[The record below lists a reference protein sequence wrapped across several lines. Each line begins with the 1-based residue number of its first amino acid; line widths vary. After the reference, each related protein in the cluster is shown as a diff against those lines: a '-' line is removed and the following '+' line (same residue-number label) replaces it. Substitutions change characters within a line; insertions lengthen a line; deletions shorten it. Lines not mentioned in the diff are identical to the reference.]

1 MDRSEI
7 NGPNSYS
14 VSPDTGAS
22 ARSPPPP
29 NYNSRAVQEAL
40 EHLASIDLCELRYE
54 AKVEH
59 CRATRDLRSCGRYV
73 QYVLNSCGH
82 ASLCAECSQRCD
94 FCPIC
99 RIPVPKKRNSI
110 RLRLY
115 DECVEA
121 GLILKRCEEGYHDFE
136 DAENQIT
143 ADVQRLYS
151 LFDTALENN
160 LISLICHCILFIA
173 HLRDILK
180 LDNVRDVCMDEAAVS
195 SDPVVAF
202 LLDEVVVKDW
212 CKRAFKNIIA
222 ELRLIYNLEVEVMKT
237 RLSLLL
243 KFQMKLRDISSV
255 IEVLASSFKDDLSA
269 QVHDLHHFQE
279 SILKTKQHLEIMMW
293 CAKQQF
299 LENVRSRH
307 ASFTSWHSLV
317 RQRKSAATERAWYDP
332 VKNCAES
339 TKQDGS
345 LFIED
350 ALANLEIEQEFTQGR
365 GEELDITSLH
375 KDDEGSS
382 FVRSKIEGV
391 SGCYPFE
398 NLRAAVDILF
408 LHGSSDLVLAKQ
420 AIVSFLYLTWILDI
434 RYYSW
439 LRAFP
444 FSHILC
450 FLNEEQF
457 LYYLFDRH
465 WTMPDENWR
474 HIVDDFAATFSI
486 TRHSL
491 LESLT
496 FYLLDDQTDEAL
508 QEACHLLPEISGP
521 TTHPKIA
528 QVLLEREN
536 PEAALM
542 VLRWSGR
549 DGGSLLVSLSE
560 AVTAVR
566 VRVECALLTEAFTYQ
581 RMLCTKVREK
591 KLKFGTIGETFDD
604 LQGGFKTWEQWLEVL
619 VTEICCLCIRRNLVD
634 RMIELP
640 WNSDE
645 EKYLHK
651 CLLDSATDD
660 PSTTVGSLL
669 VVFYIQRYRYAEAYQ
684 VNLKLQSV
692 EQDFIS
698 KNPVSEEVLSRM
710 QSQIHWRTK
719 FIDTSIELL
728 PEVQRQLVKNGKLP
742 LNAVNSS
749 EEVEIPEKSDLR
761 GSQEPKSITL
771 LIPTT
776 ADSSLLLPTSNVTP
790 ANSSVFES
798 PTGPGRSIKSPHFE
812 VGHYGPSILHERL
825 FMNKEGSTYDFGVSK
840 EFKVDGF
847 STPGVCQSSPM
858 NQTPLK
864 GRNFSSRTLSNSHR
878 RDKVSDKIS
887 PEPEQNG
894 FLSQHLNTIHH
905 YSHRM
910 TTNPA
915 STPVSNRGLHKDLAG
930 DLHSNLSSKR
940 VHSDREDGP
949 RYMISSED
957 PMDVSW
963 SNGKKGFA
971 VEDRQAIAGGGL
983 RWRSDET
990 SDEEEKQS
998 PESAMG
1004 VASYT
1009 TPRRGIRRSR
1019 FARR

>member
-1 MDRSEI
+1 M
-7 NGPNSYS
+7 
-14 VSPDTGAS
+14 
-22 ARSPPPP
+22 
-29 NYNSRAVQEAL
+29 QK
-40 EHLASIDLCELRYE
+40 H
-54 AKVEH
+54 
-59 CRATRDLRSCGRYV
+59 
-73 QYVLNSCGH
+73 
-82 ASLCAECSQRCD
+82 
-94 FCPIC
+94 
-99 RIPVPKKRNSI
+99 
-110 RLRLY
+110 
-115 DECVEA
+115 
-121 GLILKRCEEGYHDFE
+121 
-136 DAENQIT
+136 
-143 ADVQRLYS
+143 
-151 LFDTALENN
+151 
-160 LISLICHCILFIA
+160 
-173 HLRDILK
+173 
-180 LDNVRDVCMDEAAVS
+180 
-195 SDPVVAF
+195 
-202 LLDEVVVKDW
+202 
-212 CKRAFKNIIA
+212 
-222 ELRLIYNLEVEVMKT
+222 
-237 RLSLLL
+237 
-243 KFQMKLRDISSV
+243 
-255 IEVLASSFKDDLSA
+255 
-269 QVHDLHHFQE
+269 
-279 SILKTKQHLEIMMW
+279 
-293 CAKQQF
+293 QF

-307 ASFTSWHSLV
+307 VSFTSWHSLV

-332 VKNCAES
+332 VNYSAES

-365 GEELDITSLH
+365 GEELDIISLH

-382 FVRSKIEGV
+382 FVRSEIEGV

-398 NLRAAVDILF
+398 NLQAAVDILF

-420 AIVSFLYLTWILDI
+420 AI
-434 RYYSW
+434 
-439 LRAFP
+439 
-444 FSHILC
+444 
-450 FLNEEQF
+450 F

-528 QVLLEREN
+528 RVLLEREN

-549 DGGSLLVSLSE
+549 DGGSTLVSLSE

-591 KLKFGTIGETFDD
+591 KLKFGTIGETSDD
-604 LQGGFKTWEQWLEVL
+604 LKDGFKTWEQWVEIL

-660 PSTTVGSLL
+660 PSTTIGSLL
-669 VVFYIQRYRYAEAYQ
+669 VVFYIQRYRYAEAYV
-684 VNLKLQSV
+684 VNLKLQSM

-698 KNPVSEEVLSRM
+698 KNPVSEEVLSRL

-728 PEVQRQLVKNGKLP
+728 PEVQQQLVKNGKLP
-742 LNAVNSS
+742 LIAVNSS

-761 GSQEPKSITL
+761 GLQEPKSVTL
-771 LIPTT
+771 LAPRT
-776 ADSSLLLPTSNVTP
+776 ADSSLLLPTSNVTL
-790 ANSSVFES
+790 AKSSVSES
-798 PTGPGRSIKSPHFE
+798 PTGPGGSVKSPHIE
-812 VGHYGPSILHERL
+812 VGPYGSSILHERL
-825 FMNKEGSTYDFGVSK
+825 FINKERSTYDFGVSK

-847 STPGVCQSSPM
+847 STPGVRQSRLM
-858 NQTPLK
+858 NPTPLK
-864 GRNFSSRTLSNSHR
+864 ERNFSARTLSNSHQ

-894 FLSQHLNTIHH
+894 FLSQSQNTVHH
-905 YSHRM
+905 YSHRT

-915 STPVSNRGLHKDLAG
+915 STPVSNHGLHNDLAG
-930 DLHSNLSSKR
+930 DLRSNLSSKR

-949 RYMISSED
+949 WYVISSED
-957 PMDVSW
+957 QKDISW

-971 VEDRQAIAGGGL
+971 VEDRLANAGGGL

-990 SDEEEKQS
+990 SDEEKEQS

-1004 VASYT
+1004 LASYT

>member
-29 NYNSRAVQEAL
+29 NHNSRAVQEAL

-99 RIPVPKKRNSI
+99 RIPVPKNRNSI
-110 RLRLY
+110 TLRLY

-121 GLILKRCEEGYHDFE
+121 GLILKRCEEGYHDFK

-160 LISLICHCILFIA
+160 LISLICH
-173 HLRDILK
+173 
-180 LDNVRDVCMDEAAVS
+180 
-195 SDPVVAF
+195 
-202 LLDEVVVKDW
+202 
-212 CKRAFKNIIA
+212 
-222 ELRLIYNLEVEVMKT
+222 YNLEVEVMKT

-332 VKNCAES
+332 VNYSAES

-420 AIVSFLYLTWILDI
+420 AI
-434 RYYSW
+434 
-439 LRAFP
+439 
-444 FSHILC
+444 
-450 FLNEEQF
+450 F

-761 GSQEPKSITL
+761 GSQEPKSVTL

-847 STPGVCQSSPM
+847 STPGVHQSSLM

-864 GRNFSSRTLSNSHR
+864 GRNFSSRTLSNSHQ

>member
-7 NGPNSYS
+7 NGPNSS
-14 VSPDTGAS
+14 TISPDTGAS

-29 NYNSRAVQEAL
+29 NYNSRAVQEAF

-73 QYVLNSCGH
+73 Q
-82 ASLCAECSQRCD
+82 
-94 FCPIC
+94 
-99 RIPVPKKRNSI
+99 IPVPKNRNSI

-121 GLILKRCEEGYHDFE
+121 GLISKRYEEGYHDFK

-160 LISLICHCILFIA
+160 LISLICHY
-173 HLRDILK
+173 
-180 LDNVRDVCMDEAAVS
+180 VRDVCMDEAAVS

-222 ELRLIYNLEVEVMKT
+222 ELKLIYNLEVEVMKT

-293 CAKQQF
+293 CAKHQF

-307 ASFTSWHSLV
+307 ASFTLWHSLV
-317 RQRKSAATERAWYDP
+317 RQRKSAATERVWYDP
-332 VKNCAES
+332 VNNCAES

-375 KDDEGSS
+375 KDDESSS

-420 AIVSFLYLTWILDI
+420 AI
-434 RYYSW
+434 
-439 LRAFP
+439 
-444 FSHILC
+444 
-450 FLNEEQF
+450 F

-496 FYLLDDQTDEAL
+496 FYLLDDQADEAL
-508 QEACHLLPEISGP
+508 QEACHLLPEISGS

-549 DGGSLLVSLSE
+549 DGGSPLVSLSE

-604 LQGGFKTWEQWLEVL
+604 LKGGFKTWEQWLEVL

-749 EEVEIPEKSDLR
+749 EEVEIPEKSDLH

-776 ADSSLLLPTSNVTP
+776 ADSSLHLPTSIVTP

-812 VGHYGPSILHERL
+812 VGHYGPSILQERL
-825 FMNKEGSTYDFGVSK
+825 FMNKEGSAYDFGVSK

-915 STPVSNRGLHKDLAG
+915 STPVSNRGLHNDLAG

>member
-7 NGPNSYS
+7 NGPNSS
-14 VSPDTGAS
+14 TISPDTDAS

-73 QYVLNSCGH
+73 Q
-82 ASLCAECSQRCD
+82 
-94 FCPIC
+94 
-99 RIPVPKKRNSI
+99 IPVPKKRNSI

-121 GLILKRCEEGYHDFE
+121 GLISKRCEEGYHDFE

-160 LISLICHCILFIA
+160 LISLICHY
-173 HLRDILK
+173 
-180 LDNVRDVCMDEAAVS
+180 VRDVCMDEAAVS

-222 ELRLIYNLEVEVMKT
+222 ELKLIYNLEVEVMKT

-279 SILKTKQHLEIMMW
+279 SILKTKQLAFIGIGIFSLSIGFLFQHLEIMMW
-293 CAKQQF
+293 CAKHQF

-420 AIVSFLYLTWILDI
+420 AI
-434 RYYSW
+434 
-439 LRAFP
+439 
-444 FSHILC
+444 
-450 FLNEEQF
+450 
-457 LYYLFDRH
+457 H

-496 FYLLDDQTDEAL
+496 FYLLDDQADEAL

-549 DGGSLLVSLSE
+549 DGGSPLVSLSE

-566 VRVECALLTEAFTYQ
+566 IRVECALLTEAFTYQ

-604 LQGGFKTWEQWLEVL
+604 LKGGFKTWEQWLEVL

-640 WNSDE
+640 WNTDE

-728 PEVQRQLVKNGKLP
+728 PEVQRQLLKNGKLP
-742 LNAVNSS
+742 LNALNSS
-749 EEVEIPEKSDLR
+749 EEVEIPEKSDLH
-761 GSQEPKSITL
+761 GSQELKSITL

-776 ADSSLLLPTSNVTP
+776 ADSSLLLPTSNLTP

-887 PEPEQNG
+887 PVPEQNG

-915 STPVSNRGLHKDLAG
+915 STPVSNRGLHNDLAG

-940 VHSDREDGP
+940 VHSDREDGL

-957 PMDVSW
+957 PMDVSL

>member
-7 NGPNSYS
+7 NGPNSS
-14 VSPDTGAS
+14 TISPDTDAS

-121 GLILKRCEEGYHDFE
+121 GLISKRCEEGYHDFE

-160 LISLICHCILFIA
+160 LISLICHY
-173 HLRDILK
+173 
-180 LDNVRDVCMDEAAVS
+180 VRDVCMDEAAVS

-222 ELRLIYNLEVEVMKT
+222 ELKLIYNLEVEVMKT

-293 CAKQQF
+293 CAKHQF

-420 AIVSFLYLTWILDI
+420 AI
-434 RYYSW
+434 
-439 LRAFP
+439 
-444 FSHILC
+444 
-450 FLNEEQF
+450 F

-496 FYLLDDQTDEAL
+496 FYLLDDQADEAL

-549 DGGSLLVSLSE
+549 DGGSPLVSLSE

-604 LQGGFKTWEQWLEVL
+604 LKGGFKTWEQWLEVL

-728 PEVQRQLVKNGKLP
+728 PEVQRQLLKNGKLP
-742 LNAVNSS
+742 LNALNSS
-749 EEVEIPEKSDLR
+749 EEVEIPEKSDLH

-776 ADSSLLLPTSNVTP
+776 ADSSLLLPTSNLTP

-915 STPVSNRGLHKDLAG
+915 STPVSNRGLHNDLAG

-940 VHSDREDGP
+940 VHSDREDGL

-957 PMDVSW
+957 PMDVSL

>member
-7 NGPNSYS
+7 NGPNSS
-14 VSPDTGAS
+14 TISPDTGAS

-99 RIPVPKKRNSI
+99 RIPVPKNRNSI

-121 GLILKRCEEGYHDFE
+121 GLIWKRCEEGYHEFE

-160 LISLICHCILFIA
+160 LISLICHY
-173 HLRDILK
+173 
-180 LDNVRDVCMDEAAVS
+180 VRDVCMDEAAVS

-222 ELRLIYNLEVEVMKT
+222 ELKLIYNLEVEVMKT

-293 CAKQQF
+293 CAKHQF

-307 ASFTSWHSLV
+307 ASFASWHSLV

-332 VKNCAES
+332 VNNCAES

-375 KDDEGSS
+375 KDDEGLS

-420 AIVSFLYLTWILDI
+420 AI
-434 RYYSW
+434 
-439 LRAFP
+439 
-444 FSHILC
+444 
-450 FLNEEQF
+450 F
-457 LYYLFDRH
+457 LYYLFDQH

-496 FYLLDDQTDEAL
+496 FYLLDDQADEAL

-549 DGGSLLVSLSE
+549 DGGSPLVSLSE

-604 LQGGFKTWEQWLEVL
+604 LKGGFKTWEQWLEVL

-669 VVFYIQRYRYAEAYQ
+669 VVLYIQRYRYAEAYQ
-684 VNLKLQSV
+684 VNLKIQSV

-698 KNPVSEEVLSRM
+698 KNRVSEEVLSRM

-749 EEVEIPEKSDLR
+749 EEVEIPEKSDLH

-825 FMNKEGSTYDFGVSK
+825 LMNKDGSTYDFGVSK

-915 STPVSNRGLHKDLAG
+915 STPVSNCGLHNDLAG

-940 VHSDREDGP
+940 IHSDREDGP

>member
-7 NGPNSYS
+7 NGPNSS
-14 VSPDTGAS
+14 TISPDTDAS

-82 ASLCAECSQRCD
+82 ASLCAECRQRCD

-121 GLILKRCEEGYHDFE
+121 GLISKRCEEGYHDFE

-160 LISLICHCILFIA
+160 LISLICHY
-173 HLRDILK
+173 
-180 LDNVRDVCMDEAAVS
+180 VRDVCMDEAAVS

-222 ELRLIYNLEVEVMKT
+222 ELKLIYNLEVEVMKT

-332 VKNCAES
+332 VNYSAES

-420 AIVSFLYLTWILDI
+420 AI
-434 RYYSW
+434 
-439 LRAFP
+439 
-444 FSHILC
+444 
-450 FLNEEQF
+450 F

-496 FYLLDDQTDEAL
+496 FYLLDDQADEAL

-566 VRVECALLTEAFTYQ
+566 IRVECALLTEAFTYQ

-640 WNSDE
+640 WNTDE

-728 PEVQRQLVKNGKLP
+728 PEVQRQLLKNGKLP
-742 LNAVNSS
+742 LNALNSS
-749 EEVEIPEKSDLR
+749 EEVEIPEKSDLH
-761 GSQEPKSITL
+761 GSQELKSITL

-776 ADSSLLLPTSNVTP
+776 ADSSLLLPTSNLTP

-887 PEPEQNG
+887 PVPEQNG

-915 STPVSNRGLHKDLAG
+915 STPVSNRGLHNDLAG

-940 VHSDREDGP
+940 VHSDREDGL

-957 PMDVSW
+957 PMDVSL

>member
-7 NGPNSYS
+7 NGPNSS
-14 VSPDTGAS
+14 TISPDTDAS

-82 ASLCAECSQRCD
+82 ASLCAECRQRCD

-121 GLILKRCEEGYHDFE
+121 GLISKRCEEGYHDFE

-160 LISLICHCILFIA
+160 LISLICH
-173 HLRDILK
+173 
-180 LDNVRDVCMDEAAVS
+180 
-195 SDPVVAF
+195 
-202 LLDEVVVKDW
+202 
-212 CKRAFKNIIA
+212 
-222 ELRLIYNLEVEVMKT
+222 YNLEVEVMKT

-293 CAKQQF
+293 CAKHQF

-420 AIVSFLYLTWILDI
+420 AI
-434 RYYSW
+434 
-439 LRAFP
+439 
-444 FSHILC
+444 
-450 FLNEEQF
+450 F
-457 LYYLFDRH
+457 LYYLFDQH

-496 FYLLDDQTDEAL
+496 FYLLDDQADEAL

-549 DGGSLLVSLSE
+549 DGGSPLVSLSE

-566 VRVECALLTEAFTYQ
+566 IRVECALLTEAFTYQ

-604 LQGGFKTWEQWLEVL
+604 LKGGFKTWEQWLEVL

-640 WNSDE
+640 WNTDE

-728 PEVQRQLVKNGKLP
+728 PEVQRQLLKNGKLP
-742 LNAVNSS
+742 LNALNSS
-749 EEVEIPEKSDLR
+749 EEVEIPEKSDLH
-761 GSQEPKSITL
+761 GSQELKSITL

-776 ADSSLLLPTSNVTP
+776 ADSSLLLPTSNLTP

-887 PEPEQNG
+887 PVPEQNG

-915 STPVSNRGLHKDLAG
+915 STPVSNRGLHNDLAG

-940 VHSDREDGP
+940 VHSDREDGL

-957 PMDVSW
+957 PMDVSL

>member
-7 NGPNSYS
+7 NGPNSS
-14 VSPDTGAS
+14 TISPDTGAS

-99 RIPVPKKRNSI
+99 RIPVPKNRNSI

-121 GLILKRCEEGYHDFE
+121 GLIWKRCEEGYHEFE

-160 LISLICHCILFIA
+160 LISLICHY
-173 HLRDILK
+173 
-180 LDNVRDVCMDEAAVS
+180 VRDVCMDEAAVS

-222 ELRLIYNLEVEVMKT
+222 ELKLIYNLEVEVMKT

-293 CAKQQF
+293 CAKHQF

-307 ASFTSWHSLV
+307 ASFASWHSLV

-332 VKNCAES
+332 VNNCAES

-375 KDDEGSS
+375 KDDEGLS

-420 AIVSFLYLTWILDI
+420 AI
-434 RYYSW
+434 
-439 LRAFP
+439 
-444 FSHILC
+444 
-450 FLNEEQF
+450 F

-496 FYLLDDQTDEAL
+496 FYLLDDQADEAL

-549 DGGSLLVSLSE
+549 DGGSPLVSLSE

-604 LQGGFKTWEQWLEVL
+604 LKGGFKTWEQWLEVL

-749 EEVEIPEKSDLR
+749 EEVEIPEKSDLH

-825 FMNKEGSTYDFGVSK
+825 LMNKDGSTYDFGVSK

-915 STPVSNRGLHKDLAG
+915 STPVSNCGLHNDLAG

>member
-7 NGPNSYS
+7 SGLNS
-14 VSPDTGAS
+14 SPIPTDTGIT

-73 QYVLNSCGH
+73 QYVLKSCGH

-99 RIPVPKKRNSI
+99 RIPIPKNRNSI

-121 GLILKRCEEGYHDFE
+121 GLILKRCEEGYHGFE

-160 LISLICHCILFIA
+160 LTSLICHY
-173 HLRDILK
+173 
-180 LDNVRDVCMDEAAVS
+180 VRDVCMDEAAVS

-222 ELRLIYNLEVEVMKT
+222 ELKLIYNLEVEVMKT
-237 RLSLLL
+237 KLSLLL
-243 KFQMKLRDISSV
+243 KFQMKLRDIYSV

-293 CAKQQF
+293 CAKHQF

-307 ASFTSWHSLV
+307 ASFTSWHSLA
-317 RQRKSAATERAWYDP
+317 RQRKSAATERSWYDP
-332 VKNCAES
+332 VNYSAES

-382 FVRSKIEGV
+382 FVRSKVEGI

-420 AIVSFLYLTWILDI
+420 AI
-434 RYYSW
+434 
-439 LRAFP
+439 
-444 FSHILC
+444 
-450 FLNEEQF
+450 F

-465 WTMPDENWR
+465 WTMADENWR
-474 HIVDDFAATFSI
+474 HIVDDFAATFSM

-508 QEACHLLPEISGP
+508 REACHLLPEISGP

-549 DGGSLLVSLSE
+549 DGGSPLVSLSE

-581 RMLCTKVREK
+581 RMLCAKVREK

-604 LQGGFKTWEQWLEVL
+604 LKGGFKTWEQWVEVL

-651 CLLDSATDD
+651 CLIDSATDD
-660 PSTTVGSLL
+660 PSTTIGSLL

-684 VNLKLQSV
+684 INLKLQSV

-698 KNPVSEEVLSRM
+698 KNLVSEEVLSRL

-728 PEVQRQLVKNGKLP
+728 PEIQQQLVKNGKLP
-742 LNAVNSS
+742 LIAVNSS
-749 EEVEIPEKSDLR
+749 EEVETPEKSDLR
-761 GSQEPKSITL
+761 GLQEPKSITL
-771 LIPTT
+771 LTPTT
-776 ADSSLLLPTSNVTP
+776 ADSLLLPTSNVTP
-790 ANSSVFES
+790 AKSSVFES
-798 PTGPGRSIKSPHFE
+798 PTGPGGSVKSPYFE
-812 VGHYGPSILHERL
+812 VGPYGSSILHERL

-847 STPGVCQSSPM
+847 STPGVRQSSPM
-858 NQTPLK
+858 NQMPLK
-864 GRNFSSRTLSNSHR
+864 ERNFLSRTLSNSHR

-894 FLSQHLNTIHH
+894 FLSQYQNTVHH
-905 YSHRM
+905 YSHRT

-915 STPVSNRGLHKDLAG
+915 STPVSNRGLHNDLAG
-930 DLHSNLSSKR
+930 DLRSNLSSKR

-949 RYMISSED
+949 WYIISSED
-957 PMDVSW
+957 QMDIPW

-971 VEDRQAIAGGGL
+971 VEDRPANAGGGL

-990 SDEEEKQS
+990 SDEEEEQS

>member
-7 NGPNSYS
+7 NGPNSS
-14 VSPDTGAS
+14 TISPDTGAS

-29 NYNSRAVQEAL
+29 NYNSRAVQEAF

-99 RIPVPKKRNSI
+99 RIPVPKNRNSI

-121 GLILKRCEEGYHDFE
+121 GLISKRYEEGYHDFK

-160 LISLICHCILFIA
+160 LISLICHY
-173 HLRDILK
+173 
-180 LDNVRDVCMDEAAVS
+180 VRDVCMDEAAVS

-222 ELRLIYNLEVEVMKT
+222 ELKLIYNLEVEVMKT

-293 CAKQQF
+293 CAKHQF

-307 ASFTSWHSLV
+307 ASFTLWHSLV
-317 RQRKSAATERAWYDP
+317 RQRKSAATERVWYDP
-332 VKNCAES
+332 VNNCAES

-375 KDDEGSS
+375 KDDESSS

-420 AIVSFLYLTWILDI
+420 AI
-434 RYYSW
+434 
-439 LRAFP
+439 
-444 FSHILC
+444 
-450 FLNEEQF
+450 F

-496 FYLLDDQTDEAL
+496 FYLLDDQADEAL
-508 QEACHLLPEISGP
+508 QEACHLLPEISGS

-549 DGGSLLVSLSE
+549 DGGSPLVSLSE

-604 LQGGFKTWEQWLEVL
+604 LKGGFKTWEQWLEVL

-698 KNPVSEEVLSRM
+698 KNRVSEEVLSRM

-749 EEVEIPEKSDLR
+749 EEVEIPEKSDLH

-776 ADSSLLLPTSNVTP
+776 ADSSLHLPTSIVTP

-812 VGHYGPSILHERL
+812 VGHYGPSILQERL
-825 FMNKEGSTYDFGVSK
+825 FMNKEGSAYDFGVSK

-915 STPVSNRGLHKDLAG
+915 STPVSNCGLHNDLAG

>member
-7 NGPNSYS
+7 NGPNSS
-14 VSPDTGAS
+14 TISPDTDAS

-121 GLILKRCEEGYHDFE
+121 GLISKRCEEGYHDFE

-160 LISLICHCILFIA
+160 LISLICHY
-173 HLRDILK
+173 
-180 LDNVRDVCMDEAAVS
+180 VRDVCMDEAAVS

-222 ELRLIYNLEVEVMKT
+222 ELKLIYNLEVEVMKT

-293 CAKQQF
+293 CAKHQF

-420 AIVSFLYLTWILDI
+420 AI
-434 RYYSW
+434 
-439 LRAFP
+439 
-444 FSHILC
+444 
-450 FLNEEQF
+450 F

-496 FYLLDDQTDEAL
+496 FYLLDDQADEAL

-549 DGGSLLVSLSE
+549 DGGSPLVSLSE

-604 LQGGFKTWEQWLEVL
+604 LKGGFKTWEQWLEVL

-728 PEVQRQLVKNGKLP
+728 PEVQRQLLKNGKLP
-742 LNAVNSS
+742 LNALNSS
-749 EEVEIPEKSDLR
+749 EEVEIPEKSDLH

-776 ADSSLLLPTSNVTP
+776 ADSSLLLPTSNLTP

-887 PEPEQNG
+887 PVPEQNG

-915 STPVSNRGLHKDLAG
+915 STPVSNRGLHNDLAG

-940 VHSDREDGP
+940 VHSDREDGL

-957 PMDVSW
+957 PMDVSL

>member
-7 NGPNSYS
+7 NGPNSS
-14 VSPDTGAS
+14 TISPDTDAS

-82 ASLCAECSQRCD
+82 ASLCAECRQRCD

-121 GLILKRCEEGYHDFE
+121 GLISKRCEEGYHDFE

-160 LISLICHCILFIA
+160 LISLICHY
-173 HLRDILK
+173 
-180 LDNVRDVCMDEAAVS
+180 VRDVCMDEAAVS

-222 ELRLIYNLEVEVMKT
+222 ELKLIYNLEVEVMKT

-293 CAKQQF
+293 CAKHQF

-420 AIVSFLYLTWILDI
+420 AI
-434 RYYSW
+434 
-439 LRAFP
+439 
-444 FSHILC
+444 
-450 FLNEEQF
+450 F
-457 LYYLFDRH
+457 LYYLFDQH

-496 FYLLDDQTDEAL
+496 FYLLDDQADEAL

-549 DGGSLLVSLSE
+549 DGGSPLVSLSE

-566 VRVECALLTEAFTYQ
+566 IRVECALLTEAFTYQ

-604 LQGGFKTWEQWLEVL
+604 LKGGFKTWEQWLEVL

-640 WNSDE
+640 WNTDE

-728 PEVQRQLVKNGKLP
+728 PEVQRQLLKNGKLP
-742 LNAVNSS
+742 LNALNSS
-749 EEVEIPEKSDLR
+749 EEVEIPEKSDLH
-761 GSQEPKSITL
+761 GSQELKSITL

-776 ADSSLLLPTSNVTP
+776 ADSSLLLPTSNLTP

-887 PEPEQNG
+887 PVPEQNG

-915 STPVSNRGLHKDLAG
+915 STPVSNRGLHNDLAG

-940 VHSDREDGP
+940 VHSDREDGL

-957 PMDVSW
+957 PMDVSL

>member
-7 NGPNSYS
+7 NGPNSS
-14 VSPDTGAS
+14 TISPDTGAS

-29 NYNSRAVQEAL
+29 NYNSRAVQEAF

-99 RIPVPKKRNSI
+99 RIPVPKNRNSI

-121 GLILKRCEEGYHDFE
+121 GLIWKRCEEGYHEFE

-160 LISLICHCILFIA
+160 LISLICHY
-173 HLRDILK
+173 
-180 LDNVRDVCMDEAAVS
+180 VRDVCMDEAAVS

-222 ELRLIYNLEVEVMKT
+222 ELKLIYNLEVEVMKT

-293 CAKQQF
+293 CAKHQF

-307 ASFTSWHSLV
+307 ASFTLWHSLV
-317 RQRKSAATERAWYDP
+317 RQRKSAATERVWYDP
-332 VKNCAES
+332 VNNCAES

-375 KDDEGSS
+375 KDDESSS

-420 AIVSFLYLTWILDI
+420 AI
-434 RYYSW
+434 
-439 LRAFP
+439 
-444 FSHILC
+444 
-450 FLNEEQF
+450 F
-457 LYYLFDRH
+457 LYYLFDQH

-496 FYLLDDQTDEAL
+496 FYLLDDQADEAL

-549 DGGSLLVSLSE
+549 DGGSPLVSLSE

-604 LQGGFKTWEQWLEVL
+604 LKGGFKTWEQWLEVL

-669 VVFYIQRYRYAEAYQ
+669 VVLYIQRYRYAEAYQ
-684 VNLKLQSV
+684 VNLKIQSV

-749 EEVEIPEKSDLR
+749 EEVEIPEKSDLH

-825 FMNKEGSTYDFGVSK
+825 LMNKDGSTYDFGVSK

-915 STPVSNRGLHKDLAG
+915 STPVSNRGLHNDLAG

>member
-173 HLRDILK
+173 YVCLSLRAH
-180 LDNVRDVCMDEAAVS
+180 VRDVCMDEAAVS

>member
-7 NGPNSYS
+7 NGPNSS
-14 VSPDTGAS
+14 TISPDTDAS

-82 ASLCAECSQRCD
+82 ASLCAECRQRCD

-121 GLILKRCEEGYHDFE
+121 GLISKRCEEGYHDFE

-160 LISLICHCILFIA
+160 LISLICHY
-173 HLRDILK
+173 
-180 LDNVRDVCMDEAAVS
+180 VRDVCMDEAAVS

-222 ELRLIYNLEVEVMKT
+222 ELKLIYNLEVEVMKT

-269 QVHDLHHFQE
+269 Q
-279 SILKTKQHLEIMMW
+279 HLEIMMW
-293 CAKQQF
+293 CAKHQF

-420 AIVSFLYLTWILDI
+420 AI
-434 RYYSW
+434 
-439 LRAFP
+439 
-444 FSHILC
+444 
-450 FLNEEQF
+450 
-457 LYYLFDRH
+457 H

-496 FYLLDDQTDEAL
+496 FYLLDDQADEAL

-549 DGGSLLVSLSE
+549 DGGSPLVSLSE

-566 VRVECALLTEAFTYQ
+566 IRVECALLTEAFTYQ

-604 LQGGFKTWEQWLEVL
+604 LKGGFKTWEQWLEVL

-640 WNSDE
+640 WNTDE

-728 PEVQRQLVKNGKLP
+728 PEVQRQLLKNGKLP
-742 LNAVNSS
+742 LNALNSS
-749 EEVEIPEKSDLR
+749 EEVEIPEKSDLH
-761 GSQEPKSITL
+761 GSQELKSITL

-776 ADSSLLLPTSNVTP
+776 ADSSLLLPTSNLTP

-887 PEPEQNG
+887 PVPEQNG

-915 STPVSNRGLHKDLAG
+915 STPVSNRGLHNDLAG

-940 VHSDREDGP
+940 VHSDREDGL

-957 PMDVSW
+957 PMDVSL

>member
-7 NGPNSYS
+7 NGPNSS
-14 VSPDTGAS
+14 TISPDTDAS

-121 GLILKRCEEGYHDFE
+121 GLISKRCEEGYHDFE

-160 LISLICHCILFIA
+160 LISLICHY
-173 HLRDILK
+173 
-180 LDNVRDVCMDEAAVS
+180 VRDVCMDEAAVS

-222 ELRLIYNLEVEVMKT
+222 ELKLIYNLEVEVMKT

-293 CAKQQF
+293 CAKHQF

-420 AIVSFLYLTWILDI
+420 AI
-434 RYYSW
+434 
-439 LRAFP
+439 
-444 FSHILC
+444 
-450 FLNEEQF
+450 F

-496 FYLLDDQTDEAL
+496 FYLLDDQADEAL

-549 DGGSLLVSLSE
+549 DGGSPLVSLSE

-604 LQGGFKTWEQWLEVL
+604 LKGGFKTWEQWLEVL

-728 PEVQRQLVKNGKLP
+728 PEVQRQLLKNGKLP
-742 LNAVNSS
+742 LNALNSS
-749 EEVEIPEKSDLR
+749 EEVEIPEKSDLH

-776 ADSSLLLPTSNVTP
+776 ADSSLLLPTSNLTP

-915 STPVSNRGLHKDLAG
+915 STPVSNRGLHNDLAG

-957 PMDVSW
+957 PMDVSL

>member
-7 NGPNSYS
+7 NGPNSS
-14 VSPDTGAS
+14 TISPDTDAS

-121 GLILKRCEEGYHDFE
+121 GLISKRCEEGYHDFE

-160 LISLICHCILFIA
+160 LISLICHY
-173 HLRDILK
+173 
-180 LDNVRDVCMDEAAVS
+180 VRDVCMDEAAVS

-222 ELRLIYNLEVEVMKT
+222 ELKLIYNLEVEVMKT

-293 CAKQQF
+293 CAKHQF

-420 AIVSFLYLTWILDI
+420 AI
-434 RYYSW
+434 
-439 LRAFP
+439 
-444 FSHILC
+444 
-450 FLNEEQF
+450 F

-496 FYLLDDQTDEAL
+496 FYLLDDQADEAL

-549 DGGSLLVSLSE
+549 DGGSPLVSLSE

-604 LQGGFKTWEQWLEVL
+604 LKGGFKTWEQWLEVL

-728 PEVQRQLVKNGKLP
+728 PEVQRQLLKNGKLP
-742 LNAVNSS
+742 LNALNSS
-749 EEVEIPEKSDLR
+749 EEVEIPEKSDLH

-776 ADSSLLLPTSNVTP
+776 ADSSLLLPTSNLTP

-887 PEPEQNG
+887 PVPEQNG

-915 STPVSNRGLHKDLAG
+915 STPVSNRGLHNDLAG

-940 VHSDREDGP
+940 VHSDREDGL

>member
-7 NGPNSYS
+7 NGPNLSS
-14 VSPDTGAS
+14 ISSDTGVS

-99 RIPVPKKRNSI
+99 RIPVPKNRNSI
-110 RLRLY
+110 TLRLY

-160 LISLICHCILFIA
+160 LISLICHY
-173 HLRDILK
+173 
-180 LDNVRDVCMDEAAVS
+180 VRDVCMDEAAVS

-222 ELRLIYNLEVEVMKT
+222 ELKLIYNLEVEVIKT

-293 CAKQQF
+293 CAKHQF

-307 ASFTSWHSLV
+307 ASSTSWHSLV

-332 VKNCAES
+332 VNYSAES

-365 GEELDITSLH
+365 GEKLDITSLH

-420 AIVSFLYLTWILDI
+420 AI
-434 RYYSW
+434 
-439 LRAFP
+439 
-444 FSHILC
+444 
-450 FLNEEQF
+450 F

-604 LQGGFKTWEQWLEVL
+604 LKGGFKTWEQWLEVL

-749 EEVEIPEKSDLR
+749 EEVEIPEKSDLH

-776 ADSSLLLPTSNVTP
+776 ADSSHLLPTSNVTP

-840 EFKVDGF
+840 EFEVDGF
-847 STPGVCQSSPM
+847 STPGVCQSGLM

-864 GRNFSSRTLSNSHR
+864 GRNFSSKTLSNSHR

-905 YSHRM
+905 YSQRM

-915 STPVSNRGLHKDLAG
+915 STPVSNRGLHNDLAG
-930 DLHSNLSSKR
+930 DLRSNLSSKR

-949 RYMISSED
+949 WYMISSED

-963 SNGKKGFA
+963 SNGKNGLA
-971 VEDRQAIAGGGL
+971 VEDRQANAGGGL

-990 SDEEEKQS
+990 SDEEEEQS

>member
-7 NGPNSYS
+7 NGPNSS
-14 VSPDTGAS
+14 TISPDTGAS

-29 NYNSRAVQEAL
+29 NYNSRAVQEAF

-99 RIPVPKKRNSI
+99 RIPVPKNRNSI

-121 GLILKRCEEGYHDFE
+121 GLISKRYEEGYHDFK

-160 LISLICHCILFIA
+160 LISLICHY
-173 HLRDILK
+173 
-180 LDNVRDVCMDEAAVS
+180 VRDVCMDEAAVS

-222 ELRLIYNLEVEVMKT
+222 ELKLIYNLEVEVMKT

-293 CAKQQF
+293 CAKHQF

-307 ASFTSWHSLV
+307 ASFASWHSLV
-317 RQRKSAATERAWYDP
+317 RQRKSAATERVWYDP
-332 VKNCAES
+332 VNNCAES

-375 KDDEGSS
+375 KDDEGLS

-420 AIVSFLYLTWILDI
+420 AI
-434 RYYSW
+434 
-439 LRAFP
+439 
-444 FSHILC
+444 
-450 FLNEEQF
+450 F
-457 LYYLFDRH
+457 LYYLFDQH

-496 FYLLDDQTDEAL
+496 FYLLDDQADEAL

-549 DGGSLLVSLSE
+549 DGGSPLVSLSE

-604 LQGGFKTWEQWLEVL
+604 LKGGFKTWEQWLEVL

-669 VVFYIQRYRYAEAYQ
+669 VVLYIQRYRYAEAYQ
-684 VNLKLQSV
+684 VNLKIQSV

-749 EEVEIPEKSDLR
+749 EEVEIPEKSDLH

-825 FMNKEGSTYDFGVSK
+825 LMNKDGSTYDFGVSK

-915 STPVSNRGLHKDLAG
+915 STPVSNCGLHNDLAG

-940 VHSDREDGP
+940 IHSDREDGP